1 MLFLQSRSEANP
13 KICKL
18 ACRGESASSEFSTS
32 RIYKT
37 RGSMNLDKAQKTWL
51 IVLGAVLLGF
61 APLLIPFFR
70 GQWTRSEYQAFPLL
84 IAAIGYFL
92 WMRWTSA
99 PTVNRENGGW
109 LVLGWL
115 ATLVAFTSLGL
126 AMFFYS
132 PWLAIIS
139 FVFFA
144 FSFALNVW
152 QRWDVGGIFM
162 IWLLTCLL
170 VPPPLDRDRMF
181 VSKLQL
187 FSSDM
192 TSRIL
197 DGIGILH
204 VLHGN
209 IFDLPKKQLGVD
221 EACSGIVSLVSILTC
236 IAIYVVWKRRSLFHF
251 VLLVLFGMAWTIFMN
266 TIRLATI
273 AIAWSWYE
281 FDLSEGQ
288 PHLLLGLAIFLVSAG
303 VVYCIDR
310 LLAELLAPI
319 EVEWRER
326 DASTDKTGLSL
337 MKFWNL
343 AIASPRENEEAEAI
357 SGPEKNPNQQN
368 HDDKRYQ
375 MLRPA
380 SPVGWPV
387 LGMLALAGLAQITV
401 VAPSEARL
409 QSAIRSAKTR
419 AIELNKDFDPLAGQA
434 LKLVE
439 FRTDERKKFDAWGEF
454 SRSYEYED
462 ADGNRYWISVD
473 FPFGPHW
480 HDLRDCYYGG
490 GWKLQDET
498 FFVMDVK
505 LDDTAAPRVGTGS
518 ITDGWE
524 ADEFLTTRKSQPETS
539 LVLHSAFYADGKIFN
554 RPRAGNLFYDFVTH
568 VAKGRDRQEQ
578 ADYFQVQVVARSPQM
593 ISESQRTTARK
604 LIGIVSEKFRQHLTL
619 NK

>member
-1 MLFLQSRSEANP
+1 
-13 KICKL
+13 
-18 ACRGESASSEFSTS
+18 
-32 RIYKT
+32 
-37 RGSMNLDKAQKTWL
+37 MNLDQVRKTWL
-51 IVLGAVLLGF
+51 LVLGAVLLGF

-70 GQWTRSEYQAFPLL
+70 GQWARSEYQAFPLL
-84 IAAIGYFL
+84 IAAIGFFL
-92 WMRWTSA
+92 WLRWSSA
-99 PTVNRENGGW
+99 PTVNREHWSW
-109 LVLGWL
+109 LLLGWL
-115 ATLVAFTSLGL
+115 ATLAAFVNLGL

-132 PWLAIIS
+132 PWLAIVS

-152 QRWDVGGIFM
+152 QRWDVRGIFM
-162 IWLLTCLL
+162 IWLLISLL
-170 VPPPLDRDRMF
+170 VPPPLDRDRIF

-187 FSSDM
+187 FSSEM

-197 DGIGILH
+197 DGLGILH
-204 VLHGN
+204 VLRGN

-251 VLLVLFGMAWTIFMN
+251 VLLVFFGMAWTIFMN

-288 PHLLLGLAIFLVSAG
+288 PHLLLGLVIFLLSAG
-303 VVYCIDR
+303 VVYCVDR

-337 MKFWNL
+337 MKFWNT
-343 AIASPRENEEAEAI
+343 AVASPRENEDEETFTR
-357 SGPEKNPNQQN
+357 SNKNPKLQN
-368 HDDKRYQ
+368 HEVKRVQ
-375 MLRPA
+375 MLSPA

-387 LGMLALAGLAQITV
+387 LGILALAGLAQIAL
-401 VAPSEARL
+401 VAPSEAKL
-409 QSAIRSAKTR
+409 QAAIRSAKSR
-419 AIELNKDFDPLAGQA
+419 AIELNKEFDPLAGQG
-434 LKLVE
+434 LRLVE
-439 FRTDERKKFDAWGEF
+439 FRPDERKKFDAWGEF
-454 SRSYEYED
+454 SRSFEYED

-480 HDLRDCYYGG
+480 HDLRDCYYGA
-490 GWKLQDET
+490 GWKIIDET
-498 FFVMDVK
+498 YFVMDVV
-505 LDDTAAPRVGTGS
+505 LDESAAPRLGTGS
-518 ITDGWE
+518 ITAGWE
-524 ADEFLTTRKSQPETS
+524 ADEFLTIRTNQPETS

-554 RPRAGNLFYDFVTH
+554 RPRAGNLYYDFVTH

-578 ADYFQVQVVARSPQM
+578 ADYFQVQVVARSPKM
-593 ISESQRTTARK
+593 ISAAQRETARK
-604 LIGIVSEKFRQHLTL
+604 LIGIVSEKFRLYLTQ
-619 NK
+619 NKE